1 MIKNFGAA
9 YTLKN
14 IDDEPYVELQLM
26 QICLNAVNKA
36 EEMANKKATYQSKEF
51 I

>member
-1 MIKNFGAA
+1 M
-9 YTLKN
+9 KN
-14 IDDEPYVELQLM
+14 IENESYVELQLL

>member
-1 MIKNFGAA
+1 MKNFGGA
-9 YTLKN
+9 YTMKN
-14 IDDEPYVELQLM
+14 IENESYVELQLL

>member
-1 MIKNFGAA
+1 MKNFGGA
-9 YTLKN
+9 YTMKN
-14 IDDEPYVELQLM
+14 IENESYVELQLL

-36 EEMANKKATYQSKEF
+36 EENATKKATYQSKEF